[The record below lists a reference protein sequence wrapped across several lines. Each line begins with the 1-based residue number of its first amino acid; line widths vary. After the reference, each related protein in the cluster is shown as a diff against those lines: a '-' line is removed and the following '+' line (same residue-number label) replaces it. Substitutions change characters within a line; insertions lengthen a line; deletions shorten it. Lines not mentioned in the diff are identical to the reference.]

1 MPMNPVEIFQPEIR
15 LQQLSF
21 QNFRGFEQL
30 EFEFKPDL
38 TVFIGENG
46 AGKTSILEGIAKL
59 LIAFENQIRGED
71 SRDFKDLKTVFDFL
85 DIRKGSVESINRLFL
100 SFAAHELSCE
110 IIFRKKS
117 APVLGQC
124 HFEGLN
130 EFVRLFYSYKPFN
143 LPLLVYYPVSN
154 APVNYIDFE
163 EASDDFEIDS
173 FTALDGAL
181 DNSFDLIRF
190 FSWYKWQQNIER
202 QLGENKVLNAVRRV
216 IYEMLSDDHNRF
228 DKLSINW
235 VKNPNGEMLIHKNEI
250 CLNIN
255 QLSSG
260 EKMLLALVA
269 DLARR
274 LALANPY
281 RENPLL
287 GNGVVLID
295 EMDLHLH
302 PRRQRDVIPQLQ
314 ETFPNCQFIVTTHS
328 PLILSNLRRENVI
341 ILEDFKTA
349 KNTPHTFGRDNNSI
363 LYELM
368 GVKQRPA
375 EMQEKLNKCYEL
387 IDNDQLEEAEACF
400 KKLSEDLGP
409 NDPDIVHGES
419 VINFMKA

>member
-1 MPMNPVEIFQPEIR
+1 MNNLEVFQPEFR
-15 LQQLSF
+15 LQQVSL
-21 QNFRGFEQL
+21 QNFRGFEHL
-30 EFEFKPDL
+30 EFYFKSDL
-38 TVFIGENG
+38 AVFIGENG
-46 AGKTSILEGIAKL
+46 AGKTSLLEGIAKL
-59 LIAFENQIRGED
+59 LIAFENQFRGED
-71 SRDFKDLKTVFDFL
+71 SRDFKDLKTVFDFF
-85 DIRKGSVESINRLFL
+85 DIRKGSVESINRMFL
-100 SFAAHELSCE
+100 SFADHDLNCE

-124 HFEGLN
+124 NFEGLN

-163 EASDDFEIDS
+163 EASNDFEIDS

-202 QLGENKVLNAVRRV
+202 QLGENKVLNVVRRV
-216 IYEMLSDDHNRF
+216 IYKMLSDEHNRF

-235 VKNPNGEMLIHKNEI
+235 VKNPNGEMLIHKNDL

-302 PRRQRDVIPQLQ
+302 PRRQREVIPQLQ

-328 PLILSNLRRENVI
+328 PLILSNLRRDNVI
-341 ILEDFKTA
+341 ILEDFKTV
-349 KNTPHTFGRDNNSI
+349 KKTPHTFGRDNNSI

-368 GVKQRPA
+368 GVKQRPDDV
-375 EMQEKLNKCYEL
+375 QQQIDQVYEL
-387 IDNDQLEEAEACF
+387 IDDGNKDEAQALLRE
-400 KKLSEDLGP
+400 LSEHLGE
-409 NDPDIVHGES
+409 NDIAIV
-419 VINFMKA
+419 KAYTHLAFF